1 MHLSQGYTY
10 HLSIA
15 QAVCALAQ
23 HAPVYLMVLDT
34 EAQFD
39 ALIMREFNITR
50 PQNLAI
56 ITIKNK
62 LFGIRSNTVWF
73 RPSVLL
79 KIRQMAQANPLTIC
93 YTRNIKTAEF
103 LIKWRFLFDDR
114 VKFAYESHQ
123 LFSINL
129 ALNENYKEAEKE
141 SARERL
147 VYSNSNYIFTNT
159 KLLSRMISSKF
170 SGNATVLPLAVDRK
184 SLITSNRALL
194 LDRPVDFVYA
204 GKFNAWKGV
213 STMLEALQIMHD
225 NGWRGRATLIGLHED
240 ELSDW
245 VSYVKKLGLINR
257 VDLSM
262 RKPRLEVNQALDQA
276 KVGIIP
282 NSLQDDSIFS
292 TSPLKL
298 YDYAAR
304 ALQIVASRTPALDSE
319 INLTDVEWFR
329 PDDPASLA
337 QAMSRSLKKYTG
349 PSEANLQWAR
359 ENDWESRAQKIIEI
373 IKNT

>member
-1 MHLSQGYTY
+1 
-10 HLSIA
+10 
-15 QAVCALAQ
+15 
-23 HAPVYLMVLDT
+23 
-34 EAQFD
+34 
-39 ALIMREFNITR
+39 
-50 PQNLAI
+50 
-56 ITIKNK
+56 
-62 LFGIRSNTVWF
+62 
-73 RPSVLL
+73 
-79 KIRQMAQANPLTIC
+79 
-93 YTRNIKTAEF
+93 
-103 LIKWRFLFDDR
+103 
-114 VKFAYESHQ
+114 
-123 LFSINL
+123 
-129 ALNENYKEAEKE
+129 
-141 SARERL
+141 
-147 VYSNSNYIFTNT
+147 
-159 KLLSRMISSKF
+159 
-170 SGNATVLPLAVDRK
+170 
-184 SLITSNRALL
+184 
-194 LDRPVDFVYA
+194 
-204 GKFNAWKGV
+204 
-213 STMLEALQIMHD
+213 MHD